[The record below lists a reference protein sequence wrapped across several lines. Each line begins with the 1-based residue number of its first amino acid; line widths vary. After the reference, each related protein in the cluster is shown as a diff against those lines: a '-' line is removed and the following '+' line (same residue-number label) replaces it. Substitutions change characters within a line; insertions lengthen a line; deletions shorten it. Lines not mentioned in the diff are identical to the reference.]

1 MFEYLVLRILSG
13 GIVPDSGE
21 SLLQEIIL
29 RESLRKVGRGVV
41 DWIVAGTDENEVSSG
56 TLPEPTY

>member
-1 MFEYLVLRILSG
+1 MFEYLTLRIFSG

-29 RESLRKVGRGVV
+29 RESLRTVVRGVV
-41 DWIVAGTDENEVSSG
+41 DWIVAGTDENKVGSG